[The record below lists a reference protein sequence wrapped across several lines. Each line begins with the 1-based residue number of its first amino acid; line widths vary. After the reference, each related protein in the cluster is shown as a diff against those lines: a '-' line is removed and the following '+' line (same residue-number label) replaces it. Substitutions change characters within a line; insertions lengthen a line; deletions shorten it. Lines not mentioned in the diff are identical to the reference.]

1 MTQSGRE
8 RGLQIRDA
16 IWGREEVSRNM
27 HTVCVLLACLLACLP
42 SMYVFAFVSWGA
54 AVGEETKERDSTYRL
69 DLG

>member
-1 MTQSGRE
+1 
-8 RGLQIRDA
+8 
-16 IWGREEVSRNM
+16 M
-27 HTVCVLLACLLACLP
+27 HTVCVLLACLP

>member
-8 RGLQIRDA
+8 RGLQTRDA

-27 HTVCVLLACLLACLP
+27 HTVCVLLACLP

-54 AVGEETKERDSTYRL
+54 AVDEETRERGSTYRL